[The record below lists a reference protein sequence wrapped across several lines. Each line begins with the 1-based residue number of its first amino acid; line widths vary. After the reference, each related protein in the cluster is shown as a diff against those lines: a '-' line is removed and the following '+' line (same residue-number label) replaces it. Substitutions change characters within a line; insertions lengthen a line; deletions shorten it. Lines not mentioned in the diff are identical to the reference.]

1 MNQTVLDTLLQTTFT
16 NVAGWM
22 KDIYINSEIKKYK
35 VMFHIKIFWYRT
47 D

>member
-22 KDIYINSEIKKYK
+22 KDIYINSEIKKIQSHVSYK
-35 VMFHIKIFWYRT
+35 NILV
-47 D
+47 